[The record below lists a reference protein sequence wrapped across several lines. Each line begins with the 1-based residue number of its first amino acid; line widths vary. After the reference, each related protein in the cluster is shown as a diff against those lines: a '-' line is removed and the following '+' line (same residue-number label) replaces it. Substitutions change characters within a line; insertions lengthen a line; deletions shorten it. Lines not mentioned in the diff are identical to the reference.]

1 MAGTGSTPA
10 LSPLRFGAR
19 RSVRAPGLRAAVGAL
34 GVAGIL
40 VGVTFLVLVATAR
53 PSFLVPPAHAGF
65 PQWMAGPLH
74 GVLSGFDPGRQALKW
89 VFSLTLGGL
98 YVAYVLAL
106 AGVGSLRAR
115 WLAGVI
121 VAVHAVLLLS
131 PPLSLT
137 DVFNYI
143 HYGRMGVVHH
153 LNPYVDVPF
162 SSPHT
167 DPAYPYS
174 NWHHLLSPYG
184 PLFTLITYALVPL
197 GVQASFWAL
206 KLLLAIASLGTLA
219 IVWRC
224 AQVLGQDPRLPVA
237 IVGLN
242 PLVLIWGLGGDHLD
256 ALMVLALTGALLA
269 MLARR
274 ELVGGIL
281 LATSLALKASAVVAI
296 PVLLVGSQRK
306 VRALA
311 GFAGAGMVLAAAS
324 YAAFGAHIPDVAG
337 QSKFVAS
344 MSIPNLLGLAL
355 GQGGE
360 TDTLRTILGG
370 VLAAVVVGASI
381 QAWRGREMTTTA
393 GVAVLASL
401 LALGWVLPWYLL
413 LLLPFAALSRSRLLR
428 GAALVMGVWLM
439 LSWIPLR
446 PQILHALGLHPS
458 ATPLGRQQLHMRQQ
472 LLR

>member
-1 MAGTGSTPA
+1 MRLPA
-10 LSPLRFGAR
+10 LRPAM
-19 RSVRAPGLRAAVGAL
+19 GAL
-34 GVAGIL
+34 GLTGIFI
-40 VGVTFLVLVATAR
+40 GITFLVLVATAR
-53 PSFLVPPAHAGF
+53 ASFLVPPARAGF

-74 GVLSGFDPGRQALKW
+74 GVLSGFDPGGHALKW
-89 VFSLTLGGL
+89 VFSLTVGGL
-98 YVAYVLAL
+98 YVAYLLAL
-106 AGVGSLRAR
+106 AGAGSLRAR
-115 WLAGVI
+115 WLVAAI

-167 DPAYPYS
+167 DPAYAYS

-197 GVQASFWAL
+197 GVPATFWAL
-206 KLLLAIASLGTLA
+206 KLLFALASLGTLA

-224 AQVLGQDPRLPVA
+224 AQALGQDPRLPVV

-242 PLVLIWGLGGDHLD
+242 PLVLVWGLGGDHLD

-274 ELVGGIL
+274 ELVGGML
-281 LATSLALKASAVVAI
+281 LATSLSLKASAVVAI
-296 PVLLVGSQRK
+296 PVLLAGAQGK

-311 GFAGAGMVLAAAS
+311 GFVGAGVVLAAAS

-360 TDTLRTILGG
+360 TNSLRTILGCA
-370 VLAAVVVGASI
+370 LAAVVVAASI
-381 QAWRGREMTTTA
+381 QAWRGREVTTTA

-401 LALGWVLPWYLL
+401 IALAWVLPWYLL
-413 LLLPFAALSRSRLLR
+413 LLLPFAALSGSRLLR
-428 GAALVMGVWLM
+428 GATLVLGVWLI
-439 LSWIPLR
+439 LSWFPLR
-446 PQILHALGLHPS
+446 PDILQALGLHPS
-458 ATPLGRQQLHMRQQ
+458 ATPLGREQLQMRHR
-472 LLR
+472 LLH

>member
-10 LSPLRFGAR
+10 LPPLRFGAR
-19 RSVRAPGLRAAVGAL
+19 RTVRLPALRLILGAVGL
-34 GVAGIL
+34 AGL
-40 VGVTFLVLVATAR
+40 VVGVTFLVLVASAR
-53 PSFLVPPAHAGF
+53 PSVLVPPAHAGF

-98 YVAYVLAL
+98 YLAYLLAL

-115 WLAGVI
+115 WLVGAI
-121 VAVHAVLLLS
+121 VAVHLVLLLS

-143 HYGRMGVVHH
+143 DYARMGVVHH

-162 SSPHT
+162 SGPHT
-167 DPAYPYS
+167 DPAYAYS

-197 GVQASFWAL
+197 GVPASFWTL
-206 KLLLAIASLGTLA
+206 KLLLVVASLGTLA

-224 AQVLGQDPRLPVA
+224 ARALGQDPRLPVA

-242 PLVLIWGLGGDHLD
+242 PLVLVWGLGGDHVD

-274 ELVGGIL
+274 EFVGGML
-281 LATSLALKASAVVAI
+281 LATSLALKASAAVAI
-296 PVLLVGSQRK
+296 PVLLAGAPRK

-311 GFAGAGMVLAAAS
+311 GFVGAGVVLAAAS

-337 QSKFVAS
+337 QSRFVAS
-344 MSIPNLLGLAL
+344 MSIPNLVGLAL

-360 TDTLRTILGG
+360 TGTLRTILGSG
-370 VLAAVVVGASI
+370 LAAVVVAASI
-381 QAWRGREMTTTA
+381 QAWRGRAVTTAA

-401 LALGWVLPWYLL
+401 VALAWVLPWYVL
-413 LLLPFAALSRSRLLR
+413 LLLPFAALSRSRMLR

-439 LSWIPLR
+439 LSWMPLR
-446 PQILHALGLHPS
+446 PQMLHSLGLHLS
-458 ATPLGRQQLHMRQQ
+458 ATPLGREQLQMRHR